1 MSSYSILPADR
12 YKVINKTILS
22 EIDRQNLLTFYN
34 PIIGPLAVSL
44 YLVLWQDLNKFSDES
59 EFLLHHH
66 LLSVLKCSSKNLK
79 EARESLEAV
88 GLLKSYVKEENVL
101 VYIYELFSPLYPV
114 EFLNHPILSVVLY
127 NNLGSEEYDKVIK
140 EYQKKKYDLTGF
152 VEITRNMD
160 DVYKSESFKEVDNV
174 KERIPASMKLTS
186 KIDYD
191 LIVESIPKDSLS
203 SKAFNKKTK
212 EMIDNLSFI
221 YNIDTLKMIE
231 YIRASL
237 NEFGLIDKT
246 ELRNVARKN
255 YQLANNSL
263 PTIVYRTQPEYLK
276 KASGDN
282 SKRAQIIAMFE
293 NISPYDY
300 LKRKNKGASPTAKD
314 LKLVESLLFDLELT
328 PAVVNV
334 LLDYCLKK
342 NNNKLT
348 TNYVETIASQWK
360 RADLKTAEDAMTFAE
375 KEHKKS
381 LKKAPTKEKEAA
393 IEPSWFNEKIEKSES
408 SKAETEELEELLK
421 EFK

>member
-22 EIDRQNLLTFYN
+22 DIDRQHLLTFYS

-44 YLVLWQDLNKFSDES
+44 YLVLWQDLNNMHEES
-59 EFLLHHH
+59 EFFLHHH
-66 LLSVLKCSSKNLK
+66 LLSILKCSSKSLK
-79 EARESLEAV
+79 EARESLEAT
-88 GLLKSYVKEENVL
+88 GLLKSFVKEENVL
-101 VYIYELFSPLYPV
+101 IYIYELYSPLNPD
-114 EFLNHPILSVVLY
+114 EFLNNPIFSTVLY
-127 NNLGSEEYDKVIK
+127 NNVGSEEYEKIIK
-140 EYQKKKYDLTGF
+140 DYQKKKYDLTGF
-152 VEITRNMD
+152 IEITRNMD
-160 DVYKSESFKEVDNV
+160 DVYKSESFKEIENI
-174 KERIPASMKLTS
+174 KEKVTGSYKLTS

-191 LIVESIPKDSLS
+191 LIVESIPKDVLS
-203 SKAFNKKTK
+203 QKAFNKKTK

-221 YNIDTLKMIE
+221 YNLDTLKMIE
-231 YIRASL
+231 LIRASL
-237 NEFGLIDKT
+237 NEFGLIDKNA
-246 ELRNVARKN
+246 LRSAAQKN
-255 YQLANNSL
+255 YQLSNNSL

-276 KASGDN
+276 KASGDT

-300 LKRKNKGASPTAKD
+300 LKKKNKGASPTAKD

-334 LLDYCLKK
+334 LLDYCLRK

-360 RADLKTAEDAMTFAE
+360 RADLKTAEEAMLFAE
-375 KEHKKS
+375 KEHKKT
-381 LKKAPTKEKEAA
+381 LKKALPKEKSAA

-408 SKAETEELEELLK
+408 SEEEAKELEELLK

>member
-22 EIDRQNLLTFYN
+22 DIDRQNLYTFYS

-44 YLVLWQDLNKFSDES
+44 YLALWQDLDNTREES

-66 LLSVLKCSSKNLK
+66 LLSILKCSSKNLK
-79 EARESLEAV
+79 EARESLEAT
-88 GLLKSYVKEENVL
+88 GLLKSFVKEENVL
-101 VYIYELFSPLYPV
+101 IYIYELYSPLYPE
-114 EFLNHPILSVVLY
+114 EFLNNPIFSTVLY
-127 NNLGSEEYDKVIK
+127 NNVGSEEYEKIIK
-140 EYQKKKYDLTGF
+140 AYQKKKYDLTGF
-152 VEITRNMD
+152 IEITRNMD
-160 DVYKSESFKEVDNV
+160 DVYKSESFKEFENI
-174 KERIPASMKLTS
+174 KERVTGSLKLTS
-186 KIDYD
+186 AIDYD
-191 LIVESIPKDSLS
+191 LITESIPKDVLS
-203 SKAFNKKTK
+203 PKAFNKKTK
-212 EMIDNLSFI
+212 EIIDNLSFV

-231 YIRASL
+231 LIRASL
-237 NEFGLIDKT
+237 NEFGLIDKNT
-246 ELRNVARKN
+246 LRSAAQKN
-255 YQLANNSL
+255 YQLSNNSL

-276 KASGDN
+276 KASGDT

-300 LKRKNKGASPTAKD
+300 LKKKNKGASPTAKD

-334 LLDYCLKK
+334 LLDYCLRK

-348 TNYVETIASQWK
+348 NNYVETIASQWK
-360 RADLKTAEDAMTFAE
+360 RADLKTAEEAMIFAE
-375 KEHKKS
+375 KEHKKL
-381 LKKAPTKEKEAA
+381 LKKSLPNTKNSS

-408 SKAETEELEELLK
+408 SEAEAKELEELLK